1 MKSIF
6 VFLFILFSFLGS
18 AQEKTHYFKSHD
30 GIKIA
35 YSDQGNGYPVVLLH
49 GFINTRKN
57 WDKSDL
63 KKVLLAKGYRVIAPD
78 LRGNGESDKPQ
89 NDEAYQNSAELKDII
104 ALIDHLNIS
113 SYKAVGY
120 SRGAIILT
128 KLLTMDHRIRKAV
141 IGGVGA
147 DFTNP
152 KWEIPELFAKA
163 FSGEDELNDMTRGA
177 VTYAKSINADL
188 KSLSL
193 QQQHQPKTTAA
204 QCANIEIPI
213 LIISGKEDTT
223 NGNREALQK
232 LLPNST
238 LIYVKGD
245 HNNTYKQANFGR
257 MASQFIFKEKLR

>member
-1 MKSIF
+1 
-6 VFLFILFSFLGS
+6 
-18 AQEKTHYFKSHD
+18 
-30 GIKIA
+30 
-35 YSDQGNGYPVVLLH
+35 
-49 GFINTRKN
+49 
-57 WDKSDL
+57 
-63 KKVLLAKGYRVIAPD
+63 
-78 LRGNGESDKPQ
+78 
-89 NDEAYQNSAELKDII
+89 
-104 ALIDHLNIS
+104 
-113 SYKAVGY
+113 
-120 SRGAIILT
+120 
-128 KLLTMDHRIRKAV
+128 MDHRIRKAV

-204 QCANIEIPI
+204 ECANIEIPI